1 MSEFKLYILD
11 TDEQL
16 QAVASNRGTALP
28 IFDAKHK
35 QQINGENSLTFYV
48 PSDHPD
54 AGYIVENGVI
64 IFRDA
69 DGIDQEF
76 VVKEIEEEHGD
87 NGDTKRIYCDHVSG
101 ELMDA
106 PVTKYEAN
114 AHDIVTMLSVILG
127 NTRWQVGT
135 VDPLEKLT
143 HTFYMQDALQCINEI
158 ATKMGVEF
166 RYRAQFTGDK
176 VTGRYVDAFYQLGS
190 ETGKRYEYRKDL
202 LGVRKIVDIYE
213 RPTAIVGLG
222 KTTEEKLRNDENE
235 KLTFADVEW
244 SKEKGDPRDKPKG
257 QLWVGDEEARKKHGI
272 PDGRG
277 GRYHRIRFVDFS
289 DIEDDKELLAE
300 TNKLLDKAIVPNVT
314 YDMNVIDLEKA
325 AGLGHE
331 AVRLGDTVTVIDR
344 EMVPQI
350 DIKARIVE
358 IERDLLH
365 AENTRVILGNF
376 LDILGPE
383 DELKRLK
390 ERAGK
395 WDGATMPGDRVKTKW
410 LDGVIDAIQ
419 NEVYGGAGT
428 VRLQNDGMLILDR
441 PADRDPQRA
450 IILNNG
456 ILAISNK
463 RIPGGDPGTA
473 AGWEWR
479 TFGTGDGFT
488 ADLINAG
495 TLNASLV
502 NIISEGVDGTRKVAI
517 QNGNVYSYVSGQ
529 LSMRYGNYR
538 LEMYDYKNTGGM
550 LGYIGTSYLIGD
562 ESVRGMSLICEKDF
576 IVVGRRSLR
585 NADVLAPSLDVT
597 YKQHG
602 GITSLMGPDTSA
614 KGSGAYVEAGMYAD
628 SRIWGSDDPTPTTGQ
643 PCIIAKKGNV
653 DGKYVSDVVIYA
665 GDLEYGSS
673 GKFVVRV
680 NNANESSWK
689 NVLTVNYNG
698 VFFGAQSYGRITPFD
713 NALRIG
719 AGSNNHIT
727 IYSSGT
733 VEITANGVSRHVFF
747 ANGSKQGG
755 SIEIDGKVWGMSPV
769 DSPQFLIESVIFDQ
783 EVTENGVTVV
793 LEERFRKAIE
803 NYAVFP
809 SRGDVVVS
817 DKEENSF
824 TIKGDG
830 GVVDL
835 RIIGIRVGHGGVFW
849 NEMRVHDPSDPNDP
863 VEPTP
868 PE

>member
-1 MSEFKLYILD
+1 MSDFKLWILD
-11 TDEQL
+11 PDEQL
-16 QAVASNRGTALP
+16 QAVASNRGTAIP
-28 IFDAKHK
+28 IFEAKHK
-35 QQINGENSLTFYV
+35 QQLNGENSLTFYV

-54 AGYIVENGVI
+54 AGYIVENGVL

-76 VVKEIEEEHGD
+76 VVKEIEEEHGE
-87 NGDTKRIYCDHVSG
+87 NGDTKRIYCDHISG

-114 AHDIVTMLSVILG
+114 AQDIATMLGVILG

-143 HTFYMQDALQCINEI
+143 HTFYMKDALQCIDEI
-158 ATKMGVEF
+158 AAKMGVEF
-166 RYRAQFTGDK
+166 RFRVQFTGDK
-176 VTGRYVDAFYQLGS
+176 VTGRYVDAFYQLGA
-190 ETGKRYEYRKDL
+190 ETGKRYEYHKDL
-202 LGVRKIVDIYE
+202 LGVRKTVDIYE

-257 QLWVGDEEARKKHGI
+257 QLWIGDEEARKKHGI

-350 DIKARIVE
+350 NIKARIVE

-376 LDILGPE
+376 IDVLGPE
-383 DELKRLK
+383 DELNRLK
-390 ERAGK
+390 ERAGQ
-395 WDGATMPGDRVKTKW
+395 WDGATMPGDRIKTKW

-419 NEVYGGAGT
+419 NEIYGGAGT
-428 VRLQNDGMLILDR
+428 VRLQDDGMLILDR
-441 PADRDPQRA
+441 PADSDPKRA

-456 ILAISNK
+456 ILAISNQ
-463 RIPGGDPGTA
+463 RVPGGDPATA
-473 AGWEWR
+473 AGWNWR

-502 NIISEGVDGTRKVAI
+502 NVFTESGDKSSKVTM
-517 QNGNVYSYVSGQ
+517 QNGNVYSYVNGQ

-538 LEMYDYKNTGGM
+538 LELYDYKNAGGM
-550 LGYIGTSYLIGD
+550 LGYIGAAYTTTDASKRGISLVG
-562 ESVRGMSLICEKDF
+562 ESDF
-576 IVVGRRSLR
+576 ITIARPVGGGKIRSNFR
-585 NADVLAPSLDVT
+585 SSLSNGT
-597 YKQHG
+597 TF
-602 GITSLMGPDTSA
+602 ISGPGTNSV
-614 KGSGAYVEAGMYAD
+614 GSGLYTAAMMYAD
-628 SRIWGSDDPTPTTGQ
+628 GRIATTEEAETPGRGQ
-643 PCIIAKKGNV
+643 PCVVAEKGN
-653 DGKYVSDVVIYA
+653 DSAGKYVSDVTVYA
-665 GDLEYGSS
+665 GDLEYGGS
-673 GKFVVRV
+673 GKFVVKV
-680 NNANESSWK
+680 NNANE
-689 NVLTVNYNG
+689 NAAREMMRVTYNRIY
-698 VFFGAQSYGRITPFD
+698 FGAGNSVQLMPFNNAYRLGVGDINYIRLFD
-713 NALRIG
+713 NGQFEIIA
-719 AGSNNHIT
+719 NNTIRHI
-727 IYSSGT
+727 
-733 VEITANGVSRHVFF
+733 FF
-747 ANGSKQGG
+747 PNGSKQGG
-755 SIEIDGKVWGMSPV
+755 SIEIDGTVWGMSPV
-769 DSPQFLIESVIFDQ
+769 DSPQILIETVLFDQ
-783 EVTENGVTVV
+783 DVTEDGITVE

-809 SRGDVVVS
+809 SRGDVVVEN
-817 DKEENSF
+817 KTENSF
-824 TIKGDG
+824 TIKGNG

-835 RIIGIRVGHGGVFW
+835 RIIGIRAGEENTYW
-849 NEMRVHDPSDPNDP
+849 REMPVIDPN
-863 VEPTP
+863 EP
-868 PE
+868 PEPMPYE